1 MTKIAKSSFYNAH
14 TKSGLRRSG
23 VDRPKRPIIWRR
35 NDAMEWTKYVLAL
48 TVGGC
53 LLILF
58 GRNEDGRD
66 KWLLGGGAGICLAA
80 MELTVE
86 YMWGD
91 ETWKDR
97 KSVV

>member
-23 VDRPKRPIIWRR
+23 VDRPKRPMIWRR

-66 KWLLGGGAGICLAA
+66 KWLLGGGVYVG
-80 MELTVE
+80 
-86 YMWGD
+86 
-91 ETWKDR
+91 R
-97 KSVV
+97 

>member
-23 VDRPKRPIIWRR
+23 VDRPKRPMIWRR

-58 GRNEDGRD
+58 GMR
-66 KWLLGGGAGICLAA
+66 
-80 MELTVE
+80 ME
-86 YMWGD
+86 
-91 ETWKDR
+91 ETSGFWEAEQA
-97 KSVV
+97 SVWRQWN